1 MNRRRAV
8 VGLLPAAALAVSAVL
23 AAAGC
28 SVGPNYVRPSA
39 EAPDAYKELAGGAEW
54 KPARPSDATVR
65 GPWWEVFGDPL
76 LDSLEAQVSIS
87 NQNGLV
93 AEAQFRQA
101 RALVLA
107 ARSQFFPTVTVGAGY
122 TRSRPSETL
131 ASSFGPK
138 QGASNDFI
146 LPIDVSWDI
155 DVWGRIRRN
164 VEANRAS
171 AQASAGDLEA
181 TRLLFQ
187 SEVAQDYFLLR
198 TVGAQRGL
206 LDAAIAAYQTSLR
219 LTRNRF
225 AAGVVSAADVAQAET
240 QLKTTQAQATD
251 LGVQRAQLEHAIAV
265 LIGRPPATFEL
276 ALASLPAAPPPI
288 PVGVPSALLERR
300 PDVAAAERRVAA
312 ANAQIGVAVAAYYP
326 TVTLS
331 ATAGFQSGSIAKW
344 LMWPSRFF
352 SVGPAI
358 TETVVDGGRRGA
370 QTVEARA
377 AYDASVAVYR
387 QTVLGAFED
396 VEDNLAAL
404 RILEI
409 EAREQDEAVQA
420 AERSLTLTTNQ
431 YRGGVVSYLNV
442 VIAQTAAL
450 TSEQTA
456 VGISGRRLNASLL
469 LIKALGGGWSADQL
483 PTDAEVTRR

>member
-1 MNRRRAV
+1 MIGRRAGV
-8 VGLLPAAALAVSAVL
+8 LVAVALV

-28 SVGPNYVRPSA
+28 SVGPDYVRPAA
-39 EAPDAYKELAGGAEW
+39 ETPGAYKEMTGDGEW
-54 KPARPSDATVR
+54 KPAQPSDGSVR
-65 GPWWEVFGDPL
+65 GPWWEVFGDPTL
-76 LDSLEAQVSIS
+76 NSLEAEVSIS
-87 NQNGLV
+87 NQNVLV

-107 ARSQFFPTVTVGAGY
+107 ARSQFFPTATIGAGY
-122 TRSRPSETL
+122 TRSRPSATL
-131 ASSFGPK
+131 ASSIGPP

-146 LPIDVSWDI
+146 LPLDVSWDI

-164 VEANRAS
+164 VEGNRAN

-187 SEVAQDYFLLR
+187 SELAQDYYLLR
-198 TVGAQRGL
+198 TLDAQRAL
-206 LDAAIAAYQTSLR
+206 LDAAIAAFQTSLQ
-219 LTRNRF
+219 LTRNRY
-225 AAGVVSAADVAQAET
+225 AGGIASAADVAQAET

-251 LGVQRAQLEHAIAV
+251 LGVQRAQLDHAIAI
-265 LIGRPPATFEL
+265 LIGRPPAAFGI
-276 ALASLPAAPPPI
+276 AVAPLPATPPAI
-288 PVGVPSALLERR
+288 PVGLPSELLERR

-331 ATAGFQSGSIAKW
+331 ATAGFESGSIAKW
-344 LMWPSRFF
+344 FMWPSRFF

-358 TETVVDGGRRGA
+358 TETVFDGGLRSA
-370 QTVEARA
+370 QTAEARA
-377 AYDASVAVYR
+377 AYDASVAGYR
-387 QTVLGAFED
+387 QTVLGAFQD

-404 RILEI
+404 RILET
-409 EAREQDEAVQA
+409 EAREQDEAVRA
-420 AERSLTLTTNQ
+420 AERSLALTTNQ
-431 YRGGVVSYLNV
+431 YRAGIVSYLNV

-456 VGISGRRLNASLL
+456 VGIKGRRLNASVL

-483 PTDAEVTRR
+483 PTDREVTRQ